1 MSEDRGY
8 VIELAGEAAGLVV
21 KEGNRFRF
29 YSAARDFYRLDR
41 TLFRSPA
48 DAEEACRRV
57 AFPGR
62 APHPQEK
69 DVQEKDVQS
78 APLFREASR
87 RGVARYIRQATLP
100 YRRRLAT
107 P

>member
-29 YSAARDFYRLDR
+29 YSAARDFLSLDR

-48 DAEEACRRV
+48 DAEAACRRV
-57 AFPGR
+57 ALPGR
-62 APHPQEK
+62 TPQPQGIAGETTRF
-69 DVQEKDVQS
+69 
-78 APLFREASR
+78 PL
-87 RGVARYIRQATLP
+87 
-100 YRRRLAT
+100 RRRTGALRGASARQLCRT
-107 P
+107 AAVS

>member
-1 MSEDRGY
+1 MTEENGY
-8 VIELAGEAAGLVV
+8 VIELDGEAAGLVV

-29 YSAARDFYRLDR
+29 YSAGRDFSGLDR
-41 TLFRSPA
+41 TLYRSPA
-48 DAEEACRRV
+48 EAEEACRRV

-62 APHPQEK
+62 ATRPQQPEALP
-69 DVQEKDVQS
+69 V
-78 APLFREASR
+78 FRENAR
-87 RGVARYIRQATLP
+87 RGAARYLTQAAMP